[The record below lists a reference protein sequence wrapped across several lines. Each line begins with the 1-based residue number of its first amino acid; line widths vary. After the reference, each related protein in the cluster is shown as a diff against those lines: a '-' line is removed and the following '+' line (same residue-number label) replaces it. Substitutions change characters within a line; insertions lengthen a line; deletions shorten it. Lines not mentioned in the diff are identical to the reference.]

1 MLNIP
6 LILDGET
13 GQGKKLAINLMSQF
27 FEFKIIHKV
36 LSKLTTPDELLMN
49 NMIIKSENDGINMEY
64 KKTDI

>member
-1 MLNIP
+1 
-6 LILDGET
+6 
-13 GQGKKLAINLMSQF
+13 MSQF